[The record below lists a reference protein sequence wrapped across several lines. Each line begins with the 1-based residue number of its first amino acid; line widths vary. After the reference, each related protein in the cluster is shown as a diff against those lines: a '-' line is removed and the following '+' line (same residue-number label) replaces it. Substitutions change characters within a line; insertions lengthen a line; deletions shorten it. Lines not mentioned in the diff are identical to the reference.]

1 MFHQVIVDTGV
12 LVALID
18 RRDRYHTWVTER
30 LTQIAP
36 PLLTCEAVISETWFL
51 LQRVKNGRETLLQLL
66 NHRQVEVLFDLDSEL
81 ETVIALLTR
90 YQSVPVS
97 LADAELVRMAELY
110 PKSSVFTL
118 DSDFHIYRKNRDQ
131 PITLISPPLLFS

>member
-1 MFHQVIVDTGV
+1 MLHQVIVDTGI

-18 RRDRYHTWVTER
+18 RRDRHHTWVSAQ
-30 LTQIAP
+30 LTQIVP

-51 LQRVKNGRETLLQLL
+51 LQRVRNGRETLLQLL
-66 NHRQVEVLFDLDSEL
+66 DQRQVVVQFDLDAEL
-81 ETVIALLTR
+81 TTVVALLTR

-110 PKSSVFTL
+110 PNSLVFTL
-118 DSDFHIYRKNRDQ
+118 DTDFQIYRRNRDRS
-131 PITLISPPLLFS
+131 IPLLIPASDD